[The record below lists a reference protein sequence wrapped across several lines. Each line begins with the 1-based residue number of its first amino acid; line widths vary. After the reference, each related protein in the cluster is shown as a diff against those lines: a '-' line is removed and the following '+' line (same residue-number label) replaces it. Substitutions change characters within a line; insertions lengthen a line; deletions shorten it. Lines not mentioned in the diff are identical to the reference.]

1 MSIPMAIT
9 RPLRSRLA
17 GLVGGLALALAA
29 TLGGAGC
36 TAYPSAPA
44 APAYD
49 TDVLPIFQAHCTRCH
64 DNNLD
69 GGANHTVFLPAAN
82 GGPMTALPPYL
93 SQFGPCTPTCSLPGA
108 AAYAAVIKTNVH
120 LTTSLR
126 MPLPPAPPLDDWE
139 LNVIDAW
146 VAEGKEEDGAVTPPI
161 CSRSA
166 NPDPALLCP

>member
-9 RPLRSRLA
+9 RPTRLRLA
-17 GLVGGLALALAA
+17 GLVRGLSLALA
-29 TLGGAGC
+29 LGGAGC

-44 APAYD
+44 EPAYD

-69 GGANHTVFLPAAN
+69 GGPPHTVFLPAAN
-82 GGPMTALPPYL
+82 GGPMTAEPPSL
-93 SQFGPCTPTCSLPGA
+93 SQFGPCVVSDGGVPTCYPPGA
-108 AAYAAVIKTNVH
+108 GGFHAVIQTNVH
-120 LTTSLR
+120 LTNSMR
-126 MPLPPAPPLDDWE
+126 MPLPPSAPLDDWE

-146 VAEGKEEDGAVTPPI
+146 SAEQPFPI

>member
-1 MSIPMAIT
+1 MSTPMTIR
-9 RPLRSRLA
+9 RPISCLLA
-17 GLVGGLALALAA
+17 RGLAAALALGA
-29 TLGGAGC
+29 AGC
-36 TAYPSAPA
+36 TIYPSAPA
-44 APAYD
+44 EPAYD

-69 GGANHTVFLPAAN
+69 GGAPHTVFLPAAN
-82 GGPMTALPPYL
+82 GGPMMATPPSL
-93 SQFGPCTPTCSLPGA
+93 SQFGPCVVSDGGAPTCYNPGA
-108 AAYAAVIKTNVH
+108 GGYALPIQMFVH
-120 LTTSLR
+120 LTTSVR

-146 VAEGKEEDGAVTPPI
+146 AAEKPIPI